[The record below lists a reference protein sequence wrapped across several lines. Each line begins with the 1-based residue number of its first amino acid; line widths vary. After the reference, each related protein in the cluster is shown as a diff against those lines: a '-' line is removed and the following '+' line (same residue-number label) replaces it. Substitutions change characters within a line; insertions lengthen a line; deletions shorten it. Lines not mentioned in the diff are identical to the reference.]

1 MPPRF
6 FRVSFVQQVALF
18 SKAQLV
24 IGAHGA
30 GLGNLLFS
38 GRNCRVVTIGNKRNQ
53 WLGFDK
59 MFSQLA
65 EEIGMQV
72 ETIICDEVI
81 KNEDESDFLA
91 IHNRD
96 LIVDPGVLD
105 KLLLTM
111 LSNAP

>member
-6 FRVSFVQQVALF
+6 FRISFVQQVALL

-30 GLGNLLFS
+30 GLGNVLFS
-38 GRNCRVVTIGNKRNQ
+38 GRNCRVVTIENVRNQ

-59 MFSQLA
+59 MLSRLA

-72 ETIICDEVI
+72 ETIICDEVM
-81 KNEDESDFLA
+81 K
-91 IHNRD
+91 
-96 LIVDPGVLD
+96 
-105 KLLLTM
+105 
-111 LSNAP
+111 